1 MVTVMTWLLKTLT
14 TCAAY
19 SICTTLSLALNTVIR
34 EVLLSDTLEL
44 AITESSPRQRKMQSI
59 FEINSRLILM
69 QILSTSRLLKGFLNL
84 TGFGSLG
91 NKNINKS

>member
-1 MVTVMTWLLKTLT
+1 MTWLLKTLT

-19 SICTTLSLALNTVIR
+19 SICTVLSLALNTVR

-44 AITESSPRQRKMQSI
+44 AISECSQHQRKMQSI

-91 NKNINKS
+91 NKNINKC

>member
-19 SICTTLSLALNTVIR
+19 SIYTVLSLALDTVR

-69 QILSTSRLLKGFLNL
+69 QILSKSRLLKGFLNL
-84 TGFGSLG
+84 TGIGSLG

>member
-1 MVTVMTWLLKTLT
+1 MAIKNLDNLCCLFNM
-14 TCAAY
+14 Y
-19 SICTTLSLALNTVIR
+19 RLSLARNTVR

-44 AITESSPRQRKMQSI
+44 AITESSPSQRKMQPI